1 MRTMYDSVNPSRIPR
16 DAQIV
21 AGYVNGPYAWSD
33 TDWAL
38 FPNAV
43 HVGIAVR
50 ASYNGG
56 QVLDVEAGDA
66 LPAQAP
72 GWVEMRRVVG
82 VDPSI
87 YCSESLWPSVARAFN
102 TAGVVAPH
110 WWIAHYDGIGVLP
123 TGAVAKQYR
132 NTPDW
137 DLSVV
142 ADFWPGVD
150 TVRPMSPIKEGTEMQ
165 GYRGSGM
172 IVVPC
177 NGLRQFFCAVP
188 GYNTGEHADGRL
200 YFIGDTPVNTHDP
213 KYLGDMTVHFDA
225 DRPGPV
231 TLPAGVRAV
240 SFLFTSTM
248 DFTAWCA

>member
-16 DAQIV
+16 DAEIV

-56 QVLDVEAGDA
+56 QVLDVEKGDA
-66 LPAQAP
+66 TPVQAP
-72 GWVEMRRVVG
+72 GWVKMRREAG
-82 VDPSI
+82 IDPTI
-87 YCSESLWPSVARAFN
+87 YCSSSWWSTIGRAFDA
-102 TAGVVAPH
+102 AGVPAPH
-110 WWIAHYDGIGVLP
+110 YWIAHYDLNP
-123 TGAVAKQYR
+123 TVPAGAVAKQYA
-132 NTPDW
+132 NTSGY
-137 DLSVV
+137 DLSSVH
-142 ADFWPGVD
+142 DFWPGVD
-150 TVRPMSPIKEGTEMQ
+150 AVRPMTPIKEGTEMQ

-188 GYNTGEHADGRL
+188 GHNTAEHADGHL
-200 YFIGDTPVNTHDP
+200 YFIGDTPVNTNDP
-213 KYLGDMTVHFDA
+213 KYLGDMAVHFDA

-231 TLPAGVRAV
+231 PLPAWVRAV
-240 SFLFTSTM
+240 SFSFTSTA
-248 DFTAWCA
+248 DFTVWCA